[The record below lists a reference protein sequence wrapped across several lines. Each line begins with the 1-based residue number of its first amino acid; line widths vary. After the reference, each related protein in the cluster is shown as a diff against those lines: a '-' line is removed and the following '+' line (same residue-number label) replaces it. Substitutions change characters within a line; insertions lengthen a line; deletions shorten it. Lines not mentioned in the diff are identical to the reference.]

1 METFEVILAS
11 ASPRRKE
18 LLEAEGIPFRV
29 MAQDVDESL
38 EPDLLAQPAEAVK
51 KLAERKAG
59 AAVQELL
66 NENPTGVFMIIG
78 SDTMVVLG
86 TEVFGKPANFS
97 QGKHMLS
104 KLSGATHEVMTG
116 VSIWMVASSAD
127 DPEKVSVGF
136 RSFTETSQVTFR
148 NLSSDEI
155 DAYLATG
162 EAYDKAGGYAIQG
175 RAASFISGVKGDID
189 TVIGLP
195 VQRILRDFP
204 ELKGLGE

>member
-1 METFEVILAS
+1 VETFEVILAS

-59 AAVQELL
+59 AAVQQLL
-66 NENPTGVFMIIG
+66 NENPTGVFMVIG

-86 TEVFGKPANFS
+86 NEVFGKPANFS

-104 KLSGATHEVMTG
+104 KLSGVTHEVMTG
-116 VSIWMVASSAD
+116 VSIWMVASSAE

-136 RSFTETSQVTFR
+136 RSFTEISQVTFR
-148 NLSSDEI
+148 DLTSDEI

-175 RAASFISGVKGDID
+175 HAGKFIQGVKGDID

-195 VQRILRDFP
+195 LQRILRDFP
-204 ELKGLGE
+204 ELKSLGA